1 MSAPRKNTRKTPKA
15 AAASYASAALADYL
29 EPRLDAMIDVIRNL
43 VQHESPSDN
52 KQAVDE
58 LGQYLADAFRGAG
71 ARVTM
76 HWSETHG
83 DHMQADFEGDG
94 DPILLLGHHD
104 TVWDVG
110 TLKTMPFRE
119 ENGRLLGPGVLDMK
133 TGIAQALFAVDVL
146 RAVRGKLPRAVTVL
160 SVTDEEV
167 GSESSRKITE
177 RLARRSKAVFVL
189 EPSFGPDGALKTARK
204 GVGDYIV
211 RVQGRAAHAGLDF
224 SKGANAI
231 LELSRQLQKIQ
242 KFTDLKGGVSVN
254 PGVIRGGTRTNVV
267 PAEAVCEIDAR
278 VTRMP
283 QAAMLDKKFNGL
295 KTADRRCKIAVE
307 GGVNRPP
314 MERTAAV
321 AKLFELAQRL
331 GLEQGLKLKEA
342 FVGGGSDGNFTAAAG
357 IPTLDG
363 LGAVGEGAH
372 ATHESVM
379 IDQLVP
385 RTVLLARLI
394 EEV

>member
-1 MSAPRKNTRKTPKA
+1 
-15 AAASYASAALADYL
+15 
-29 EPRLDAMIDVIRNL
+29 
-43 VQHESPSDN
+43 
-52 KQAVDE
+52 
-58 LGQYLADAFRGAG
+58 
-71 ARVTM
+71 
-76 HWSETHG
+76 
-83 DHMQADFEGDG
+83 
-94 DPILLLGHHD
+94 
-104 TVWDVG
+104 
-110 TLKTMPFRE
+110 
-119 ENGRLLGPGVLDMK
+119 
-133 TGIAQALFAVDVL
+133 
-146 RAVRGKLPRAVTVL
+146 
-160 SVTDEEV
+160 
-167 GSESSRKITE
+167 
-177 RLARRSKAVFVL
+177 
-189 EPSFGPDGALKTARK
+189 
-204 GVGDYIV
+204 
-211 RVQGRAAHAGLDF
+211 
-224 SKGANAI
+224 
-231 LELSRQLQKIQ
+231 LQKIE